1 MKQEIET
8 GKEVEKDLA
17 VEKENK
23 TICIVIILVIKD
35 MGITLVRGD
44 YIMDLVSEI
53 PQWKTVGDRTKV

>member
-1 MKQEIET
+1 VKQEIET

-23 TICIVIILVIKD
+23 TICIIIILVIKV
-35 MGITLVRGD
+35 MGIILVRGD

>member
-23 TICIVIILVIKD
+23 TICIIIILVIKV

>member
-23 TICIVIILVIKD
+23 TICIVIILVIKV

>member
-8 GKEVEKDLA
+8 GKEAEKDLA

-23 TICIVIILVIKD
+23 TICIVIILVIKV

>member
-23 TICIVIILVIKD
+23 TICIIIILVIKV
-35 MGITLVRGD
+35 MGIILVRGD